1 MKRTPKTPALAKMAM
16 LLLFAIG
23 AVAVLG
29 TNTISAQE
37 LGRTITSPFGIAR
50 QPSTSESGSDGDTF
64 VDPETGEVGHIIRNP
79 FGVANPEGVDTGIDI
94 PDDAGEEVGG
104 IITSPFGVPASDDI
118 DTGVDVFDE
127 DEEYLISLPDDE
139 ESDAEDS
146 EDVDEVDDETSDD
159 VKELEEEAAGTTTE
173 KYVPVIDNPIRG
185 VEFES
190 FSFTL
195 TGASGNISIDSEVD
209 NISDAPMLYVA
220 TGSNLDL
227 VLTGTT
233 TMQSDRA
240 TISIVNATNNFPSNE
255 FALQEISF
263 DNNDH
268 TIVFK
273 HNVSSSLYNGS
284 YNVTVSYRHSDVTVT
299 RCLKVEIVGFRLQ
312 MPRKIIGVNNLDRDR
327 DGVPDFAD
335 GFDCVNGGVSAAGK
349 SAPFAE
355 LKLAVL
361 SDIVN
366 SDYAVEFC
374 FDESPYTVIRNGD
387 NTEANPYCYKPEEF
401 GQLRI
406 WTKDGGEAR
415 LKAPITATSPGDC
428 VPRNTTIPLNKL
440 FSGTAQA
447 NTPLETTLYV
457 EAINP
462 STTFGGS
469 PITVKLYKNG
479 MERINNSIPTTAVKV
494 SAVTPNE
501 TSDGSKAIK
510 IMIETDI
517 NAEKLI
523 DPVSYLTTRYY
534 TTAQKSDHQV
544 NITATI
550 EPQISGVPVYFEVID
565 PDDLSPYEGKALENG
580 ITIKEENLVANDNQ
594 DPLKS
599 MLDEAKQEEPLEQD
613 ELREQEESQQEE
625 EEPPKDYTSFQ
636 TCLSARSA
644 TTDEHGK
651 ATVVLDI
658 TNQYSGDNYIVR
670 SSCIDPG
677 RIDQEKLRPFDKYS
691 IDPPPVSGNTN
702 NKKLDS
708 LQYKDKTTIAQTAL
722 LVAWKRTYIEHANMF
737 KMGATVTIEKNS
749 GFSDLTVDNTEDFF
763 GETSPGANDGT
774 EVIIFFQ
781 ISDGIVMLEQRVVSK
796 TDNAIT
802 LNACLPVNIPQYSGV
817 KLKNNSECF
826 ANDTS
831 YLVNAFGGDVGGID
845 GGAFIEFR
853 DIGTHYVPKYTE
865 FSPNPELPGDP
876 EQTAVLNMYY
886 YANSWRMFFGLSNT
900 MLLVAAKRHYLDNI
914 LGVTN
919 PNLWMSFVMNE
930 KNAKNVISLIDLDK
944 RKLTVAHEMG
954 HIWRTKGEHIDQEDA
969 FIEYQNHEA
978 TDDCAMTNKPNRNNS
993 IAEFCIDC
1001 LNHFRKYKSFTPK
1014 RRPF

>member
-1 MKRTPKTPALAKMAM
+1 MKRTPKTPALAKLAM
-16 LLLFAIG
+16 LLLFAIA
-23 AVAVLG
+23 AVAILD
-29 TNTISAQE
+29 TTSISAQE

-50 QPSTSESGSDGDTF
+50 QTSTSESNSNGDTF

-104 IITSPFGVPASDDI
+104 IITSPFGIPASDDI
-118 DTGVDVFDE
+118 DTGMDVFDE

-139 ESDAEDS
+139 ESDVEGAEN
-146 EDVDEVDDETSDD
+146 VDEVDDETSDD
-159 VKELEEEAAGTTTE
+159 EKEIGEESAGTTTE

-494 SAVTPNE
+494 DYVTPNE

-510 IMIETDI
+510 IMIET
-517 NAEKLI
+517 NEEAEAFAGG
-523 DPVSYLTTRYY
+523 DRYY
-534 TTAQKSDHQV
+534 TSAQTEDHKV

-550 EPQISGVPVYFEVID
+550 TPTIRGVTVYFEVID
-565 PDDLSPYEGKALENG
+565 PDDLSPYEGKDYDTHGFTND
-580 ITIKEENLVANDNQ
+580 EEDLFANDNL

-599 MLDEAKQEEPLEQD
+599 MLDEPEQEEPLEQED
-613 ELREQEESQQEE
+613 PRGQGESQQEE
-625 EEPPKDYTSFQ
+625 EQPQPKNYTAFQ
-636 TCLSARSA
+636 ACLSTRSA

-670 SSCIDPG
+670 ASCIDPG
-677 RIDQEKLRPFDKYS
+677 RIDQVKLRPFDKYS
-691 IDPPPVSGNTN
+691 IAPPPVSGVTN
-702 NKKLDS
+702 NEKLGS
-708 LQYKDKTTIAQTAL
+708 LQYESKTTIAQTVL
-722 LVAWKRTYIEHANMF
+722 LVAWKRTYIVDIRMAVESTKFNYNNRMAI
-737 KMGATVTIEKNS
+737 K
-749 GFSDLTVDNTEDFF
+749 SDALTENV
-763 GETSPGANDGT
+763 P
-774 EVIIFFQ
+774 
-781 ISDGIVMLEQRVVSK
+781 LEQSQINPTK
-796 TDNAIT
+796 DTGI
-802 LNACLPVNIPQYSGV
+802 LFYS
-817 KLKNNSECF
+817 LDHSM
-826 ANDTS
+826 
-831 YLVNAFGGDVGGID
+831 LVNSFGYAPHGID
-845 GGAFIEFR
+845 GGVFIEFKILSPSIYIPYHIKFG
-853 DIGTHYVPKYTE
+853 DCSKAYEFVNCYIMSSGYSQFTNKKNIAFVASISDAYDETGIGTRGFTIGETVIILMDAHIGN
-865 FSPNPELPGDP
+865 F
-876 EQTAVLNMYY
+876 
-886 YANSWRMFFGLSNT
+886 ANTQNFT
-900 MLLVAAKRHYLDNI
+900 
-914 LGVTN
+914 
-919 PNLWMSFVMNE
+919 
-930 KNAKNVISLIDLDK
+930 
-944 RKLTVAHEMG
+944 LTHEMG
-954 HIWRTKGEHIDQEDA
+954 HVWKTHQYEPFRLHVD
-969 FIEYQNHEA
+969 N
-978 TDDCAMTNKPNRNNS
+978 DCDSSCSHLR
-993 IAEFCIDC
+993 
-1001 LNHFRKYKSFTPK
+1001 
-1014 RRPF
+1014 